1 MLSGDGASRQGAPLA
16 TQHRSPP
23 SGRSPTHLI
32 YSLVGSRCHEGPA
45 FLFARAFTT
54 ATPVA
59 LLLPGLPP
67 ESGTGWQK
75 RGESAGQ
82 SGHDPE
88 DFLLLAGDGR
98 TTLHLRAR
106 GVWL

>member
-1 MLSGDGASRQGAPLA
+1 MLFGDGASRQGAPLG
-16 TQHRSPP
+16 TPHRTPP
-23 SGRSPTHLI
+23 SGRSLAHLI
-32 YSLVGSRCHEGPA
+32 YSLVDSRCREGPA
-45 FLFARAFTT
+45 FLFTRAFTT

-59 LLLPGLPP
+59 LLLPGRPP
-67 ESGTGWQK
+67 ESGTCWQK